1 MQLPQVVL
9 WSLLLLPVSPAVD
22 QHQRATRVARGRV
35 IMEEEE
41 GEEEE
46 EEGEG
51 EEEKGNHQV
60 ELVLLQVSGVHLLC
74 PSNAQHTTHRY
85 LPDMS

>member
-41 GEEEE
+41 EGEEEEEEEGEEEEEE

-51 EEEKGNHQV
+51 EEEEEEGGRRKR
-60 ELVLLQVSGVHLLC
+60 ETIRWSWCC
-74 PSNAQHTTHRY
+74 PK
-85 LPDMS
+85 